1 METMKEVLENLYAED
16 QVKIASAE
24 AEEQLGVP
32 LAGVDPEL
40 VKQAQEYDFI
50 GRVLAHNAFADL
62 VKEALDEEMAGEP
75 EDKKKEALQSI
86 LAKARGDKKPEDEK
100 KPEGDKKPADKED
113 EEEAEKKAAV
123 RQAVL
128 DKMASDPEYA
138 AYLAAKY
145 LEQD

>member
-75 EDKKKEALQSI
+75 EDKKKEAQ
-86 LAKARGDKKPEDEK
+86 PEDLSDLEK
-100 KPEGDKKPADKED
+100 DLRAYLTERDEFDKNVLDDLFSEGNEEGDKKKE
-113 EEEAEKKAAV
+113 
-123 RQAVL
+123 
-128 DKMASDPEYA
+128 
-138 AYLAAKY
+138 
-145 LEQD
+145 